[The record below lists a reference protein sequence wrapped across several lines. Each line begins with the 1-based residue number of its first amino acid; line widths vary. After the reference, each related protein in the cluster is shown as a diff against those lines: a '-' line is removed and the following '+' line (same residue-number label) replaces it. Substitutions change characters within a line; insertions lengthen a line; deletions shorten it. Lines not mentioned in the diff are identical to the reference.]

1 LAQITGEKYMD
12 ELEFLGA
19 IGESDLKE
27 DTLQALVQL
36 FRRVKDIEC
45 SIKDKQHEQKV

>member
-1 LAQITGEKYMD
+1 MD

-45 SIKDKQHEQKV
+45 FIKDKQHEQKV